1 MRMRKRNH
9 LEPRMEACSTVWIQ
23 DPVSH
28 RGNWRALMPGAKELH
43 LEIGCGKGKFAA
55 EMAARNPDV
64 LFLGIERV
72 REALVLAMEKAVRQ
86 QLPNLFF
93 LSVDAAELDALFAPG
108 EADRIYLNFS
118 DPWPRSKNAKRRLT
132 YHTFLE
138 KYRLVLK
145 PEGEIHFK
153 TDNAKLFAW
162 SLEEFAQYGYPV
174 KNVTDDLHANGE
186 VGIMTEYEERFVAL
200 GTPIHRCEI
209 QMPKGGDG
217 A

>member
-55 EMAARNPDV
+55 EMAAQNPDV

-86 QLPNLFF
+86 QLPNL
-93 LSVDAAELDALFAPG
+93 SNRRYCCTDI
-108 EADRIYLNFS
+108 RI
-118 DPWPRSKNAKRRLT
+118 
-132 YHTFLE
+132 
-138 KYRLVLK
+138 V
-145 PEGEIHFK
+145 
-153 TDNAKLFAW
+153 
-162 SLEEFAQYGYPV
+162 
-174 KNVTDDLHANGE
+174 
-186 VGIMTEYEERFVAL
+186 
-200 GTPIHRCEI
+200 
-209 QMPKGGDG
+209 
-217 A
+217 